1 MEPKTVVT
9 GTDKIGG
16 STVVM
21 QVHKMGL
28 NEDCGNGKE
37 KVTLKGKT
45 HGTSLEAQRLGLHLP
60 VQGFRL
66 ITGQEA
72 RIQKTKTLNGGNI
85 ATNSIKD
92 FKKGPHQI
100 KVFLKKRKKTH
111 SMNNLK

>member
-1 MEPKTVVT
+1 MYFNSFQYLL
-9 GTDKIGG
+9 DRQHNINL
-16 STVVM
+16 S
-21 QVHKMGL
+21 
-28 NEDCGNGKE
+28 
-37 KVTLKGKT
+37 
-45 HGTSLEAQRLGLHLP
+45 GTSLEAQRLGLHLP

-85 ATNSIKD
+85 TTNSIKD
-92 FKKGPHQI
+92 FKKDPHQI